1 MPMVSTPLPSRGQ
14 GNVVATFVYGTR
26 PNVPDLMLKGGVIY
40 RIISDPL
47 GSPVEVINAATGA
60 VVEQITYDPW
70 GTITSDTNPG
80 FQPFGFAGG
89 LYDAD
94 TGLVHF
100 GARDYDPVIGRWTMR
115 DPLGF
120 AGGDTNLY
128 GYVLQDPVNGV
139 DPSGHFVVEAIV
151 GGAVGMAWG
160 AFNGYIEGD
169 RGSALARDI
178 LADGATGAL
187 IGLTDGASLL
197 ESEALNAAAG
207 AALRTGIA
215 GAGEAGRQFLNC
227 GKVTSWGDVAAS
239 AAIGGVGGD
248 ALGATADSLLGQGV
262 AEQSVAARI
271 ARASVTDMTTDGGS
285 ALATQQID
293 QAAQQEQESEQWNAT
308 IQNL

>member
-100 GARDYDPVIGRWTMR
+100 GARDYDPVIGRWTTR

-128 GYVLQDPVNGV
+128 GYVLQDPVNLV
-139 DPSGHFVVEAIV
+139 DPMGLFILPSLPQGLVNFAA
-151 GGAVGMAWG
+151 G
-160 AFNGYIEGD
+160 FGD
-169 RGSALARDI
+169 GVSL
-178 LADGATGAL
+178 GATKYIREQLGINGPVNLCSDTYKFSQIGGMVYDSAVFGAL
-187 IGLTDGASLL
+187 SL
-197 ESEALNAAAG
+197 G
-207 AALRTGIA
+207 G
-215 GAGEAGRQFLNC
+215 
-227 GKVTSWGDVAAS
+227 GDVAISLPSVALPTNLNLGRGMVLAMSLFIQNGGPSEAVANALEAYSS
-239 AAIGGVGGD
+239 AESSSQVVAAES
-248 ALGATADSLLGQGV
+248 ALEDSLPK
-262 AEQSVAARI
+262 
-271 ARASVTDMTTDGGS
+271 
-285 ALATQQID
+285 
-293 QAAQQEQESEQWNAT
+293 
-308 IQNL
+308 